1 MSADALPAS
10 PVVAAFDRYWGI
22 RPEDIEKDWIAVMTN
37 RLLREIN
44 RQLSSL
50 EAIKYDNPTRQPT
63 AADRLT
69 NARSLAT
76 LRDTL
81 EKVARMKMEHEGVI
95 EGRKA
100 LDHDGIRGEIE
111 RVVDGIAAARL
122 ARRDLLGS
130 E

>member
-1 MSADALPAS
+1 MNALPTSAI
-10 PVVAAFDRYWGI
+10 VDAFDRYWNI
-22 RPEDIEKDWIAVMTN
+22 KPEDIEKDWIAVMTN

-50 EAIKYDNPTRQPT
+50 EAVKYDNSTGVPL
-63 AADRLT
+63 AADRLK

-81 EKVARMKMEHEGVI
+81 EKAARMKMEHEGLI

-100 LDHDGIRGEIE
+100 LDYDSLRGEIQ
-111 RVVDGIAAARL
+111 RIVDGVAAAHPAAKNL
-122 ARRDLLGS
+122 IGS
-130 E
+130 K